1 MESPF
6 CRTSPARRWLPIF
19 HLLIDLFFSFFQL
32 LFLFVS
38 PSSLFSG
45 GSARFFSSL
54 LQVAG
59 LPVLSWLTL
68 WTALMALWVLLI
80 WPFAIEK
87 TEEEEAAE
95 KGASVLMGL

>member
-1 MESPF
+1 
-6 CRTSPARRWLPIF
+6 
-19 HLLIDLFFSFFQL
+19 
-32 LFLFVS
+32 
-38 PSSLFSG
+38 
-45 GSARFFSSL
+45 
-54 LQVAG
+54 VAG

-80 WPFAIEK
+80 WSFAIEK

>member
-1 MESPF
+1 M
-6 CRTSPARRWLPIF
+6 
-19 HLLIDLFFSFFQL
+19 
-32 LFLFVS
+32 
-38 PSSLFSG
+38 
-45 GSARFFSSL
+45 
-54 LQVAG
+54 AG